1 MKVDKLDINKLVK
14 VSTSSNNLKTKVDD
28 LDVGELKIKTVPID
42 FKKLSHAVKNKVVKN
57 TKFNKLKTKINKLHK
72 KIPDVTTVIHINQYS
87 TEKQNFEKNIRDVYK
102 KMPDVSGLVTTT
114 VSEVKTKLKK
124 QRH

>member
-42 FKKLSHAVKNKVVKN
+42 FKKLSHAVKNEVVKN

-114 VSEVKTKLKK
+114 VSEVKNKLKK